1 MIKIRNANR
10 SDAMD
15 LAHLVNMAG
24 YGLAYHLWSE
34 MAKSGQDPW
43 DVGRQRAGRE
53 EGSFAWTNAQIAEMD
68 GAVAAGIVSYDIGL
82 EPEAIEPGTSEAIAA
97 LIELENQVLGSFY
110 INVLAVYPEFQGKG
124 LGRKLLRSV
133 QDQAQGKAQSLIV
146 DRSNTGALG
155 LYQSEGF
162 YIKDSRPVGPTPWN
176 DKADDWLLMVKPQS

>member
-34 MAKSGQDPW
+34 MAESGQDPW

-97 LIELENQVLGSFY
+97 LIELENKVLGSFD
-110 INVLAVYPEFQGKG
+110 INVLAVYPGIPGNGTGPQAVAVSSGPGTGKSA
-124 LGRKLLRSV
+124 KL
-133 QDQAQGKAQSLIV
+133 
-146 DRSNTGALG
+146 DR
-155 LYQSEGF
+155 
-162 YIKDSRPVGPTPWN
+162 
-176 DKADDWLLMVKPQS
+176 